1 MMLKLQFSDSFRP
14 INSVDWD
21 ALVNG
26 MPLLSHA
33 FLSALEESNSIG
45 KGTGWQLSAML
56 AYEET
61 KLVGAV
67 PLFIKG
73 HSYGEYVFD
82 WAWAEAYERSGLNY
96 YPKLIA
102 AIPFSPISSQ
112 RLLVA
117 STHNASKI
125 QSLMADAL
133 EQLMYKNHF
142 SSVHVLFPNENS
154 AAALRQANWL
164 QRYGVQ
170 FQWKNENFQNFDDF
184 LTKLT
189 QEKRKKIK
197 QERKKVLNAGVI
209 CHRIKGQDITED
221 QWDFF
226 YQCYVNT
233 YLEHRSSPYLTREFF
248 KLIARNM
255 PDQILLVM
263 AYKDENPIACAL
275 NFYDQNTLYG
285 RYWGC
290 LEYIPNLHFE
300 LCYYQAQE
308 FCISERIK
316 YFEGGAQGEHKLA
329 RGFKPKN
336 TCSFHKIGHPQFAK
350 AIEDFVLRESE
361 GIAQYTNELE
371 ERTPFKTQPT

>member
-1 MMLKLQFSDSFRP
+1 MLKLQFSDSFRP

>member
-1 MMLKLQFSDSFRP
+1 MLKLQFSDSFRP

-133 EQLMYKNHF
+133 EQLVYKNHF

-263 AYKDENPIACAL
+263 AYNDENPIACAL

-361 GIAQYTNELE
+361 GIAQYTNEHE